1 MKRITCSA
9 LNMMNVPGWNDLIN
23 GNIVICSSGACC
35 KLLLSHLQGYDQRRR
50 GLEDWQNQ
58 SLSQGTLGVIFL
70 CTNLHLSVYIPVN
83 LISKGIKVIFVIIL
97 NIHYRSKVGGQKDF
111 YLKKLI
117 LFQQGCIKLI
127 KSHSKDIYNVTKIS
141 IALSILIKQYHSF
154 HKKTYNNK
162 KCSLNI
168 KSAYWN
174 DF

>member
-1 MKRITCSA
+1 MHCESNYEWFTYNCVRNEADIWEMKRITCSA

-70 CTNLHLSVYIPVN
+70 CTNCTSISVYIPVN

-117 LFQQGCIKLI
+117 LLF
-127 KSHSKDIYNVTKIS
+127 SKD
-141 IALSILIKQYHSF
+141 AL
-154 HKKTYNNK
+154 N
-162 KCSLNI
+162 
-168 KSAYWN
+168 
-174 DF
+174 